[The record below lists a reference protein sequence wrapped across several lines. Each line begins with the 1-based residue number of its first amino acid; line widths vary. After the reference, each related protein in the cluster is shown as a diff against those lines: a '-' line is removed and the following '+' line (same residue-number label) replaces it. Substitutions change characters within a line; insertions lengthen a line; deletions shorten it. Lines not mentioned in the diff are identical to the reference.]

1 MKSGIT
7 WFYRIALLCC
17 ITLFGGYTFCSRMIQ
32 HSMVHVVLNQIHIE
46 KKLAERLNSINFPKA
61 EEESEK
67 LTKIL
72 EDIVNDEEVLAVLN
86 VYTEAFVADIVKDT
100 QSETTMKINETLK
113 QQANQHASELSLFT
127 EGLLSEK
134 EVSAIMTT
142 VIDAM
147 DVQALYDVSLHIMK
161 EELSDV
167 QLTAFKI
174 LYFLKGDICYYISH
188 LGMLLCSLLLV
199 MQKKGLRGLTMV
211 WLIGCLLM
219 FVVSQTIPQLLAHV
233 FANTKVAAALQDNI
247 AQLERY
253 TLILGAITLLLAC
266 LMMIT
271 AFFRKKILHKKDIA

>member
-1 MKSGIT
+1 
-7 WFYRIALLCC
+7 
-17 ITLFGGYTFCSRMIQ
+17 MIQ

-174 LYFLKGDICYYISH
+174 LYFLKGDICHYISQ

-211 WLIGCLLM
+211 WLSGCLLM

>member
-174 LYFLKGDICYYISH
+174 LYFLKGDICYYISQ

-199 MQKKGLRGLTMV
+199 MLKKGLRGLTMV

>member
-174 LYFLKGDICYYISH
+174 LYF
-188 LGMLLCSLLLV
+188 
-199 MQKKGLRGLTMV
+199 
-211 WLIGCLLM
+211 
-219 FVVSQTIPQLLAHV
+219 
-233 FANTKVAAALQDNI
+233 
-247 AQLERY
+247 
-253 TLILGAITLLLAC
+253 
-266 LMMIT
+266 
-271 AFFRKKILHKKDIA
+271 

>member
-174 LYFLKGDICYYISH
+174 LYFLKGDICYYISQ

-253 TLILGAITLLLAC
+253 TLTVSYTHLTLP
-266 LMMIT
+266 T
-271 AFFRKKILHKKDIA
+271 TPYV